1 MSDQDTGANEAGNAA
16 PTGQPQQQALP
27 SIGVLT
33 QYVKDLSF
41 ENPHAP
47 RALTQQTGNPRIEI
61 AVNVV
66 ANPIGTDT
74 FEVDLTIDAKA
85 KGKGGENDSEDVIVF
100 ATDLTYGG
108 VFRIQNVAQESLHP
122 LVMIE
127 CPRILFPFARQVI
140 AEATRNG
147 GFPPLL
153 IDPIDFSVLYR
164 QKLAQ
169 QAQAA
174 AKAAENGGGSPVEG
188 HA

>member
-1 MSDQDTGANEAGNAA
+1 MTDQDTGAAGADNGA
-16 PTGQPQQQALP
+16 PAEQKLP
-27 SIGVLT
+27 SIGILT

-47 RALTQQTGNPRIEI
+47 RSLSQQSGNPKIEI

-66 ANPIGTDT
+66 ANPISSDT

-85 KGKGGENDSEDVIVF
+85 KGKLGEEGKEEEVIVF
-100 ATDLTYGG
+100 GTDLTYGG
-108 VFRIQNVAQESLHP
+108 IFRIQNVSQESLHP

-127 CPRILFPFARQVI
+127 CPRILFPFARQVV

-169 QAQAA
+169 AQAA
-174 AKAAENGGGSPVEG
+174 GEQKTAESEPEG
-188 HA
+188 NA